1 MTLEEQIEKERERN
15 YTLAMEIE
23 KLRAQMGVTITPGR
37 LSAELVILRH
47 VKKESDERL
56 AALKREKQESARSE
70 ASDNDSIPHLL
81 DSDPLF
87 DLRAW
92 RRSNPHGL
100 FRNKLKELQNWLYDF
115 LPDAPPQQIQEWL
128 TYYEHRFDTLSRI
141 YPELLAVFHVD
152 PESPQEQEFRFCEM
166 IRPLLRSELARHDT
180 KGAGGASQAG
190 ARLTETRSESVSVHD
205 KKAEPVQETVGQT
218 MATQAPLG
226 TTRNAKRV
234 KKQDLSRYLDAAN
247 LTDRQY
253 ECASLRWEYG
263 FSVSKIA
270 RQLNLN
276 RKTVDQHIQSAQ
288 AKMRSSG
295 LYEKVRRRL
304 SQVRPGE

>member
-1 MTLEEQIEKERERN
+1 MTLEEQNEKRN
-15 YTLAMEIE
+15 TT
-23 KLRAQMGVTITPGR
+23 RAQTARP
-37 LSAELVILRH
+37 
-47 VKKESDERL
+47 SDQRP

-128 TYYEHRFDTLSRI
+128 TYYEHRFDTLSRT

-190 ARLTETRSESVSVHD
+190 ARLTETKSESVGVHD
-205 KKAEPVQETVGQT
+205 NKAEHTSGPV
-218 MATQAPLG
+218 MAPQAQRG
-226 TTRNAKRV
+226 TTRNAKHP
-234 KKQDLSRYLDAAN
+234 KKHDLSRYLDVAH

-253 ECASLRWEYG
+253 ECSSLKWE
-263 FSVSKIA
+263 FELSVSEIA
-270 RQLNLN
+270 RKLHLS
-276 RKTVDQHIQSAQ
+276 RKTVDQHIHSAQ

-295 LYEKVRRRL
+295 LYEKMRKNL
-304 SQVRPGE
+304 SRVQPGE